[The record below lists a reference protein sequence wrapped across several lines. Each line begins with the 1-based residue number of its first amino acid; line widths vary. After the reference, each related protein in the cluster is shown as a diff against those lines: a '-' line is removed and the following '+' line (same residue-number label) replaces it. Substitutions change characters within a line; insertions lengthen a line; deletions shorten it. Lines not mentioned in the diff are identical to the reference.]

1 MLCFWEDT
9 KGVVICFVCFE
20 QSWQI
25 NVFCSF
31 DQKPSNVVVLKK
43 QRKKTKLKWHSVAN
57 MVVSVVHPLCLIGRI
72 QQCRVT
78 SVLMFQTRKVFMHPF
93 SFFFMSDN
101 TGGSCFS
108 WLFSFFPFF
117 LFSLFFTIFPFFTSS
132 PAIYQTIH
140 FCTRFGWKTNLK
152 HMLLVWCN
160 VWQWVLRRWK

>member
-1 MLCFWEDT
+1 VFLREHEG
-9 KGVVICFVCFE
+9 KFVLFVLNNPNK
-20 QSWQI
+20 STQI

-93 SFFFMSDN
+93 SFFHV
-101 TGGSCFS
+101 GLY
-108 WLFSFFPFF
+108 WRFFFLTFF
-117 LFSLFFTIFPFFTSS
+117 LFFPYFSPFSPFSPLHQLFIKPSIFAPVLVEK
-132 PAIYQTIH
+132 QT
-140 FCTRFGWKTNLK
+140 
-152 HMLLVWCN
+152 
-160 VWQWVLRRWK
+160 